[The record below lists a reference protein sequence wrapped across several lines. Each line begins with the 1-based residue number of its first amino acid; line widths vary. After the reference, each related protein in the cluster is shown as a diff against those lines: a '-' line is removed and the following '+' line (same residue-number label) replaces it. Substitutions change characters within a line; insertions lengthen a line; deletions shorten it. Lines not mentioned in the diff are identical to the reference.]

1 MNKVILVGRLTRD
14 PDVRTTNSGKF
25 VTTFTLAVNR
35 FATQGQNDT
44 ADFVP
49 IVTWDKLAEICGNS
63 VTKGQRV
70 LVDGRLQIRSY
81 EKDGQKRWVTE
92 VIAQSVEFLE
102 RKSQSAGAPNQT
114 DPEKHA
120 DDAGSFGKDVF
131 PGEEIP
137 F

>member
-1 MNKVILVGRLTRD
+1 VNKVILVGRLTRD
-14 PDVRTTNSGKF
+14 PEVRTTNSGKF

-35 FATQGQNDT
+35 FGQNDT

-49 IVTWDKLAEICGNS
+49 IVAWDKLAEICGNS

-70 LVDGRLQIRSY
+70 LVDGRLQIRAY
-81 EKDGQKRWVTE
+81 EKDGQKRWMTE
-92 VIAQSVEFLE
+92 VIAQSIEFLE
-102 RKSQSAGAPNQT
+102 RKTQSAGAPNQT
-114 DPEKHA
+114 DSDKHM